1 MPNELST
8 QDIVIISTVIP
19 IVIAVLTIYTCLK
32 YKEKILS
39 EKRVK
44 KLESIRYNRNYRSEV
59 YGVKENPVQITIIDY
74 ETRTPQSDIEKK
86 RYFKNKKNNTTM
98 TH

>member
-1 MPNELST
+1 MTFEISIR
-8 QDIVIISTVIP
+8 DIIIISIVCP
-19 IVIAVLTIYTCLK
+19 ISVSVLIIFLCLK

-59 YGVKENPVQITIIDY
+59 YGVKDNPVQITIIDY

>member
-1 MPNELST
+1 MPNELSISE
-8 QDIVIISTVIP
+8 IVIMSTVIP

-32 YKEKILS
+32 YKEKILY

-44 KLESIRYNRNYRSEV
+44 KLESTRYNRNYRAEV
-59 YGVKENPVQITIIDY
+59 YGVKENPVQITIINY

-86 RYFKNKKNNTTM
+86 RYIKNKKNNTTT

>member
-8 QDIVIISTVIP
+8 QDIVIISTVTP
-19 IVIAVLTIYTCLK
+19 IVIAVLAIYTCLK

>member
-32 YKEKILS
+32 YKEKILY

-59 YGVKENPVQITIIDY
+59 YGVKDIPVQITIIDY
-74 ETRTPQSDIEKK
+74 ETRPPQSDIEKK
-86 RYFKNKKNNTTM
+86 RYLKNKKNNTTM

>member
-1 MPNELST
+1 
-8 QDIVIISTVIP
+8 
-19 IVIAVLTIYTCLK
+19 LK
-32 YKEKILS
+32 YKEKILY

-86 RYFKNKKNNTTM
+86 RYLKNKKNNTTM

>member
-8 QDIVIISTVIP
+8 QDIVIISTVTP
-19 IVIAVLTIYTCLK
+19 IVIAVLAIYTCLK

-86 RYFKNKKNNTTM
+86 RYFKNKKNNTTT

>member
-59 YGVKENPVQITIIDY
+59 YGVKENPVQITIINY

-86 RYFKNKKNNTTM
+86 RYFKNKKNNTTT

>member
-59 YGVKENPVQITIIDY
+59 YSVKENPVQITIIDY